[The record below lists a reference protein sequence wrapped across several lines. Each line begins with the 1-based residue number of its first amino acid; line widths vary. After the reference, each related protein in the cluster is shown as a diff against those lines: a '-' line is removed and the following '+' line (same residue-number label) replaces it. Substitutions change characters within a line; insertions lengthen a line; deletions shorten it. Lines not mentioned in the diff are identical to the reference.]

1 MIEIILAILQIIL
14 TVGLVGFWI
23 FFFKVENKDPEK
35 EEWYLKHER
44 SFPLPDLGL
53 IAVCLLLAATG
64 LLIGERFGI
73 FFTIVAGG
81 GLMFLGLIDFAFN
94 LQNGLFKTKNMD
106 AYMSIGIVSI
116 VLIMGVLSL
125 MFGYVNF

>member
-1 MIEIILAILQIIL
+1 MIEIVLAILQIIL
-14 TVGLVGFWI
+14 AVGIVAFWI
-23 FFFKVENKDPEK
+23 YFFMVENKNPEN

-53 IAVCLLLAATG
+53 VTVCLLVAAVG

-94 LQNGLFKTKNMD
+94 IQNGLFKTKNMD
-106 AYMSIGIVSI
+106 AYMNIALVAI

-125 MFGYVNF
+125 IYGYFNF

>member
-1 MIEIILAILQIIL
+1 MIEIVLAVLQIILAIGI
-14 TVGLVGFWI
+14 VGFWI
-23 FFFKVENKDPEK
+23 FFFKVENKNPEK

-53 IAVCLLLAATG
+53 VAVCLLVAAVG
-64 LLIGERFGI
+64 LIIGDRFGI

-81 GLMFLGLIDFAFN
+81 GLMFLGLIDLAFN
-94 LQNGLFKTKNMD
+94 LQNGLFKTKDMN
-106 AYMSIGIVSI
+106 AYMSIGIVAI

-125 MFGYVNF
+125 TYGYINF

>member
-14 TVGLVGFWI
+14 AVGIVGFWI

-53 IAVCLLLAATG
+53 ITVCLLIAATG

-81 GLMFLGLIDFAFN
+81 GLMFLGLIDLAFN

-106 AYMSIGIVSI
+106 AYMSISIVSI
-116 VLIMGVLSL
+116 VLIMGILSL
-125 MFGYVNF
+125 IYGYINF

>member
-14 TVGLVGFWI
+14 AVGLVGFWI
-23 FFFKVENKDPEK
+23 FFFKVENKNPEK
-35 EEWYLKHER
+35 EEWYLKYER

-53 IAVCLLLAATG
+53 IMVCLLIAAAG

-94 LQNGLFKTKNMD
+94 LQNGLFKTKDMD
-106 AYMSIGIVSI
+106 AYMSIGIVSF

-125 MFGYVNF
+125 IYGYINF

>member
-14 TVGLVGFWI
+14 AVGIVGFWI
-23 FFFKVENKDPEK
+23 FFFKVENKNPEK
-35 EEWYLKHER
+35 EEWYLRHER

-53 IAVCLLLAATG
+53 ITVCLLVAATG

-81 GLMFLGLIDFAFN
+81 GLMFLGLIDLAFN
-94 LQNGLFKTKNMD
+94 LQNGLFKTKNID
-106 AYMSIGIVSI
+106 AYMSISIVTI
-116 VLIMGVLSL
+116 VLIMGILSL
-125 MFGYVNF
+125 IYGYVNF

>member
-1 MIEIILAILQIIL
+1 MIEIVLAILQIIL
-14 TVGLVGFWI
+14 AVGIIGFWI

-53 IAVCLLLAATG
+53 ITVCLLVAATG
-64 LLIGERFGI
+64 LLVGERFGI

-81 GLMFLGLIDFAFN
+81 GLMFLGLIDLAFN
-94 LQNGLFKTKNMD
+94 LQNGLFKTKNID
-106 AYMSIGIVSI
+106 AYMSISIVTI
-116 VLIMGVLSL
+116 VLIMGILSL
-125 MFGYVNF
+125 IYGYVNF

>member
-14 TVGLVGFWI
+14 AVGIVGFWI

-35 EEWYLKHER
+35 EEWYLKHEI

-53 IAVCLLLAATG
+53 IAVCLLVAATG

-94 LQNGLFKTKNMD
+94 LQNGLFKTKNLD

-125 MFGYVNF
+125 IYGYLNF

>member
-1 MIEIILAILQIIL
+1 MIGTILAVLQIIL
-14 TVGLVGFWI
+14 AVGIGGFWI
-23 FFFKVENKDPEK
+23 FFFMVENKNPEK

-53 IAVCLLLAATG
+53 ISVCLIVAAAG
-64 LLIGERFGI
+64 LLTGERYGI
-73 FFTIVAGG
+73 FFTIVSGG
-81 GLMFLGLIDFAFN
+81 GLIFLGLIDLAFN

-116 VLIMGVLSL
+116 VLVMGVLSL
-125 MFGYVNF
+125 IYGYINF